1 MDKIKQID
9 NKIIIPE
16 EEIDFSY
23 SRSSGPGGQ
32 NVNKRDTKVTL
43 SWNVDKSRILNEEQK
58 EIVKRVLAKDI
69 TNEGNIVLYAQ
80 DSRYQQ
86 VNKETVMN
94 KLNKMVTDALRK
106 RKKRIS
112 TKPPRRAKE
121 RRLEEKKRQSEKKR
135 LRKPID
141 F

>member
-1 MDKIKQID
+1 MDKIKQME

-43 SWNVDKSRILNEEQK
+43 SWNVDKSRVLNEEQK

-69 TNEGNIVLYAQ
+69 TKEGNIVLYAQ

-86 VNKETVMN
+86 VNKEAVMN
-94 KLNKMVTDALRK
+94 KLNKMITNALKK
-106 RKKRIS
+106 RKKRIP

-135 LRKPID
+135 SRRPID